1 MTSRIVA
8 FEQPCRAFKK
18 EFFLNPMTPKKTP
31 PQPGF
36 TQTAI
41 VALIGRPNVGKS
53 TLFNKITKSRKAI
66 VDPTPGVTRDRQYER
81 VEWEQKTFILV
92 DTGGIEAEGITADA
106 GDSMGG
112 NIREQTLQAVAE
124 ADVLLFLMDGRDGV
138 TPTDFDVTNL
148 LRKADKPVY
157 YIVNKIDGEELEASL
172 LPPFYE
178 LGVEELW
185 PISAE
190 HGYGVR
196 SLLDDLAA
204 ALPEREESLLQPA
217 DSIRIAFF
225 GRPNVGKSSL
235 INRLLGEERMVVSD
249 IPGTTRDSIDTLLT
263 VENKNYL
270 LIDTAGIRRK
280 GKVKEKLEKFSIIKA
295 LGALER
301 CDLALILID
310 AEEGVTEQDTKVI
323 GYTQEQGRACI
334 LVVNKWDL
342 VKGQPKEQK
351 KIVAELQMATQFVGF
366 APVLRLSALTGAGV
380 KKLLPTITSVYEQF
394 CKTFSTNRL
403 NRILQD
409 AVASHPPALHRGRRI
424 KLLYTTQIASRPPT
438 FAIVANYPKEIHF
451 SYHRYLVNTFRK
463 ELGLDKTPIKIVF
476 RERKRRKMN
485 F

>member
-1 MTSRIVA
+1 MSA
-8 FEQPCRAFKK
+8 KK
-18 EFFLNPMTPKKTP
+18 ESLLKTTPM
-31 PQPGF
+31 QSV
-36 TQTAI
+36 I

-53 TLFNKITKSRKAI
+53 TLFNRITKSRKAI

-81 VEWEQKTFILV
+81 VDWDQSTFLLV
-92 DTGGIEAEGITADA
+92 DTGGIGEHDRSADDD
-106 GDSMGG
+106 DSMAG
-112 NIREQTLQAVAE
+112 NIQDQTLQAIAE
-124 ADVLLFLMDGRDGV
+124 ADVLLFLMDGRAGV
-138 TPTDFDVTNL
+138 TPTDFEVTNL
-148 LRKADKPVY
+148 LRKTDKPVY
-157 YIVNKIDGEELEASL
+157 YVVNKIDGEELEPGL

-178 LGVEELW
+178 LGVESLW

-196 SLLDDLAA
+196 TLLDDLAGS
-204 ALPEREESLLQPA
+204 LPVRQESSLQPA

-263 VENKNYL
+263 VNDKNYL

-301 CDLALILID
+301 CDLVLILID
-310 AEEGVTEQDTKVI
+310 AAEGITEQDTKVI

-342 VKGQPKEQK
+342 VKGAPKEQK
-351 KIVAELQMATQFVGF
+351 KIMTELEMATPFVGF
-366 APVLRLSALTGAGV
+366 APVLTLSALTGSGV
-380 KKLLPTITSVYEQF
+380 KKLLPTIASVYEQF
-394 CKTFSTNRL
+394 CQDFPTNRL
-403 NRILQD
+403 NRILRD
-409 AVASHPPALHRGRRI
+409 AVDSHPPALHRGRRI
-424 KLLYTTQIASRPPT
+424 KLLYTTQISHRPPT
-438 FAIVANYPKEIHF
+438 FAIVANYPREIHF

-485 F
+485 T

>member
-1 MTSRIVA
+1 MPPQKTSS
-8 FEQPCRAFKK
+8 
-18 EFFLNPMTPKKTP
+18 PKK
-31 PQPGF
+31 GF
-36 TQTAI
+36 IQSAI

-53 TLFNKITKSRKAI
+53 TLFNRITKSRKAL

-81 VEWEQKTFILV
+81 VNWDESTFILV
-92 DTGGIEAEGITADA
+92 DTGGIEAKGSA
-106 GDSMGG
+106 GDDSGNMAG

-124 ADVLLFLMDGRDGV
+124 ADVLLFLMDGREGV
-138 TPTDFDVTNL
+138 TPTDFDVTDL
-148 LRKADKPVY
+148 LRKTDKPVY
-157 YIVNKIDGEELEASL
+157 YVVNKIDGEEMEPNL

-178 LGVEELW
+178 LGVEQLW
-185 PISAE
+185 PMSAE

-204 ALPEREESLLQPA
+204 ALPAREESSLQTA

-263 VENKNYL
+263 ARNKNYL

-295 LGALER
+295 LAALER
-301 CDLALILID
+301 CDVALILID
-310 AEEGVTEQDTKVI
+310 AEEGITEQDTKVI
-323 GYTQEQGRACI
+323 GYTQDQGRACI
-334 LVVNKWDL
+334 LIVNKWDL
-342 VKGQPKEQK
+342 VKDEPKEQK
-351 KIVAELQMATQFVGF
+351 KIVAELEMATQFVGF
-366 APVLRLSALTGAGV
+366 APVLPLSALTGMGI
-380 KKLLPTITSVYEQF
+380 KKLLPTIDSVYEQF
-394 CKTFSTNRL
+394 CKKISTNRL
-403 NRILQD
+403 NHILQD
-409 AVASHPPALHRGRRI
+409 AVISHPPALHRGRRI
-424 KLLYTTQIASRPPT
+424 KLLYTTQITTRPPT

-451 SYHRYLVNTFRK
+451 SYHRYLLNTFRK

-476 RERKRRKMN
+476 RERKRKKYS

>member
-1 MTSRIVA
+1 MTS
-8 FEQPCRAFKK
+8 
-18 EFFLNPMTPKKTP
+18 KKTSTK
-31 PQPGF
+31 QPGF
-36 TQTAI
+36 MQSAI

-53 TLFNKITKSRKAI
+53 TLFNRITKSRKAL

-81 VEWEQKTFILV
+81 VAWDQSTFILV
-92 DTGGIEAEGITADA
+92 DTGGIEAKGRAENDI
-106 GDSMGG
+106 DSMTG

-124 ADVLLFLMDGRDGV
+124 ADVLLFLMDGREGV

-148 LRKADKPVY
+148 LRKTDKPVY
-157 YIVNKIDGEELEASL
+157 YLVNKIDGEEMEPSL

-178 LGVEELW
+178 LGVEQLW

-204 ALPEREESLLQPA
+204 ALPEHEESSLQPV

-263 VENKNYL
+263 ARNKNYL

-295 LGALER
+295 LAALER
-301 CDLALILID
+301 CDVALILID
-310 AEEGVTEQDTKVI
+310 AEEGITEQDTKVI
-323 GYTQEQGRACI
+323 GYTQEQGRVCI
-334 LVVNKWDL
+334 LIVNKWDL
-342 VKGQPKEQK
+342 VKDEPTEQK
-351 KIVAELQMATQFVGF
+351 KIVAELEMATQFVGF
-366 APVLRLSALTGAGV
+366 APVLSLSALTGKGI
-380 KKLLPTITSVYEQF
+380 KKLLPTIDSVYEQF
-394 CKTFSTNRL
+394 CKKFPTNRL

-409 AVASHPPALHRGRRI
+409 AVTSHPPALHRGRRI
-424 KLLYTTQIASRPPT
+424 KLLYTTQITNRPPT
-438 FAIVANYPKEIHF
+438 FVIVANYPKEIHF

-463 ELGLDKTPIKIVF
+463 EIGLDKTPIRIVF

>member
-1 MTSRIVA
+1 MTL
-8 FEQPCRAFKK
+8 KK
-18 EFFLNPMTPKKTP
+18 PSTR
-31 PQPGF
+31 QPGF
-36 TQTAI
+36 MQSAI

-53 TLFNKITKSRKAI
+53 TLFNRITKSRKAL
-66 VDPTPGVTRDRQYER
+66 VDHTPGVTRDRQYER
-81 VEWEQKTFILV
+81 VDWDQSTFILV
-92 DTGGIEAEGITADA
+92 DTGGIEAKGRAED
-106 GDSMGG
+106 DSGNMAG

-124 ADVLLFLMDGRDGV
+124 ADVLLFLMDGREGA

-148 LRKADKPVY
+148 LRKTDKPVY
-157 YIVNKIDGEELEASL
+157 YVVNKIDGEELEPGL

-178 LGVEELW
+178 LGVEQLW

-204 ALPEREESLLQPA
+204 ALPEREKSSLQPA

-263 VENKNYL
+263 ARNKNYL

-295 LGALER
+295 LAALER
-301 CDLALILID
+301 CDVALILID
-310 AEEGVTEQDTKVI
+310 AEEGITEQDTKVI
-323 GYTQEQGRACI
+323 GYTQEHGRACI
-334 LVVNKWDL
+334 LIVNKWDL
-342 VKGQPKEQK
+342 VKDEPKEQK
-351 KIVAELQMATQFVGF
+351 KIVAELEMATQFVGF
-366 APVLRLSALTGAGV
+366 APVLPLSALTGKGI
-380 KKLLPTITSVYEQF
+380 KKLLPTIDSVYEQF
-394 CKTFSTNRL
+394 CKKFPTNRL

-409 AVASHPPALHRGRRI
+409 AVTSHPPALHRGRRI
-424 KLLYTTQIASRPPT
+424 KLLYTTQITSRPPT
-438 FAIVANYPKEIHF
+438 FAIVVNYPKEIHF

>member
-1 MTSRIVA
+1 MTAKRTSL
-8 FEQPCRAFKK
+8 KK
-18 EFFLNPMTPKKTP
+18 SSIM
-31 PQPGF
+31 QA
-36 TQTAI
+36 AI

-53 TLFNKITKSRKAI
+53 TLFNRITKSRKAL
-66 VDPTPGVTRDRQYER
+66 VDTSPGVTRDRQYER
-81 VEWEQKTFILV
+81 VDWEQSTFILV
-92 DTGGIEAEGITADA
+92 DTGGIEAEDRAADA
-106 GDSMGG
+106 KDIMAG

-124 ADVLLFLMDGRDGV
+124 ADVLLFLLDGREGV
-138 TPTDFDVTNL
+138 TPTDFDVTQL
-148 LRKADKPVY
+148 LRKIDKPVY
-157 YIVNKIDGEELEASL
+157 YVVNKIDGEELEPSL
-172 LPPFYE
+172 LPAFYE
-178 LGVEELW
+178 LGVEQLW

-204 ALPEREESLLQPA
+204 ALPEREQSSLQPA

-263 VENKNYL
+263 AKNKNYL

-310 AEEGVTEQDTKVI
+310 AEEGITEQDTKVI
-323 GYTQEQGRACI
+323 GYTQEQGRGCI
-334 LVVNKWDL
+334 LIVNKWDL
-342 VKGQPKEQK
+342 VKGDSREQK
-351 KIVAELQMATQFVGF
+351 KIMAELAMATQFVGF
-366 APVLRLSALTGAGV
+366 APILTLSALTGTGI
-380 KKLLPTITSVYEQF
+380 KKLLPTIDAVYEQF
-394 CKTFSTNRL
+394 CKTFPTNRL

-409 AVASHPPALHRGRRI
+409 AVDSHPPALHRGRRI
-424 KLLYTTQIASRPPT
+424 KLLYTTQITSQPPT

-463 ELGLDKTPIKIVF
+463 ELGLDKTPVKVVF